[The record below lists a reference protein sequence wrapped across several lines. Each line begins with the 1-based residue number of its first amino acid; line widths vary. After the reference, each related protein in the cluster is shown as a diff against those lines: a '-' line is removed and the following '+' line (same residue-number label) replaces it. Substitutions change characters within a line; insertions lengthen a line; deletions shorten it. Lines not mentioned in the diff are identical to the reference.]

1 MEKWSSAEAKL
12 LAADLA
18 PFVCAWL
25 PPGRC
30 SGYCR
35 HILTERGG
43 RWGGDTASNSTL
55 SIIPQ
60 ICKFVRFNRSF
71 KSASVL
77 QGFFVVVFFVYG
89 SRKDARIQRKWDS
102 RRFITSVTSLN
113 RQSKQ
118 WDPNYKRV
126 AWQYQKKKKKKN
138 PSGRRAKP
146 HSTWHQTVLTWA
158 RKMRGEILSWLH
170 SNTNIY
176 NYPYIK
182 NKAQKE
188 KEQSW
193 SKNDSFNI

>member
-1 MEKWSSAEAKL
+1 MFLIVIQDYNGDYIILTKLNLYKCHEKCMQAVACFKWEAAKSENVFPMEKWSSAEAKL

-25 PPGRC
+25 PPGSR

-43 RWGGDTASNSTL
+43 GANTASNSTL
-55 SIIPQ
+55 RKFSIIPQ

-77 QGFFVVVFFVYG
+77 QGFFCFFFFVYG

-118 WDPNYKRV
+118 WDPNYKRG
-126 AWQYQKKKKKKN
+126 AWQYQKNKK
-138 PSGRRAKP
+138 SIRSARKP
-146 HSTWHQTVLTWA
+146 HST
-158 RKMRGEILSWLH
+158 
-170 SNTNIY
+170 
-176 NYPYIK
+176 
-182 NKAQKE
+182 
-188 KEQSW
+188 
-193 SKNDSFNI
+193 